1 MVERRYTIA
10 GSGIKYSGGIY
21 TASTMSEA
29 AKTAGG
35 WRLFAKAAAAGFS
48 KKTSI
53 KFILKETTRGVP
65 TPKPTKAFVAT
76 RVLKDKPVVF
86 MRAGK
91 KIEAKYDYIIKPLSA
106 IPDKLD

>member
-1 MVERRYTIA
+1 MVDRRYTIA

-21 TASTMSEA
+21 TGTMSEA

-35 WRLFAKAAAAGFS
+35 WRLFAKASAAGYD

-65 TPKPTKAFVAT
+65 VPKPTKAFIST

-86 MRAGK
+86 MRDGK
-91 KIEAKYDYIIKPLSA
+91 KIVAKYDYIVKPLKT